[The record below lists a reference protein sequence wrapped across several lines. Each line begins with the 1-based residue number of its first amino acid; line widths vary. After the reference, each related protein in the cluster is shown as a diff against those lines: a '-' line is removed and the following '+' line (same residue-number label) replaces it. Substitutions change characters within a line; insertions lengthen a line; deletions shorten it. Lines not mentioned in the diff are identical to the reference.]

1 MYRSSRII
9 AEAVKIEPFGS
20 HIADRDTF
28 CCMCGAPIE
37 TGENVTESPLKGQTA
52 FTDELSMAF
61 ATSRMA
67 CQWCTP
73 FVAKGY
79 SKANM
84 ALAANKVHTRQG
96 SFVLTKDAE
105 RVAFF
110 LQPPSPPY
118 VVVLNEGTNTLHHA
132 WCAEVTLDNE
142 QIAVRFG
149 KQNLIIR
156 HSKLM
161 KAVELCEEAAQL
173 LNENN
178 NSKNKVKKVFTH
190 PYKVLDRNLS
200 DLNHGQFK
208 DDSLLLAHT
217 NPRMA
222 EILDILSDNTLGETW
237 ALAALVKAKKEE
249 PVINQFKPVC

>member
-9 AEAVKIEPFGS
+9 AEAVKIAPFGS
-20 HIADRDTF
+20 HIADSDTF
-28 CCMCGAPIE
+28 CCMCGAPIKP
-37 TGENVTESPLKGQTA
+37 GEEVTPSPLKGQAA
-52 FTDELSMAF
+52 FTDELSMAY

-67 CQWCTP
+67 CRWCTP

-84 ALAANKVHTRQG
+84 AIAANKVHTSEG

-161 KAVELCEEAAQL
+161 SAVGLCEEAAQI
-173 LNENN
+173 LND
-178 NSKNKVKKVFTH
+178 SKSKTIKKVYNH
-190 PYKVLDRNLS
+190 PYKSLDRNLT
-200 DLNHGQFK
+200 DLNHGQFTNQA
-208 DDSLLLAHT
+208 LELATH

-249 PVINQFKPVC
+249 PAINKFKPVF

>member
-1 MYRSSRII
+1 
-9 AEAVKIEPFGS
+9 
-20 HIADRDTF
+20 
-28 CCMCGAPIE
+28 
-37 TGENVTESPLKGQTA
+37 
-52 FTDELSMAF
+52 
-61 ATSRMA
+61 
-67 CQWCTP
+67 
-73 FVAKGY
+73 
-79 SKANM
+79 M